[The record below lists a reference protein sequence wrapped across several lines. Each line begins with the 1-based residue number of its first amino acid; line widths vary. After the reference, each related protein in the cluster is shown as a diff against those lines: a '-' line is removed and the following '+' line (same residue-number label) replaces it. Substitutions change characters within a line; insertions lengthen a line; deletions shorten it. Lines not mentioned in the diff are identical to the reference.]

1 MVVLGN
7 SVIQET
13 KDVYS
18 MFIAPSNKA
27 NQVRSFVAG
36 RKLAGWGSF
45 FAKFSQQACAA
56 YLKRYALK
64 DETNEYQ
71 S

>member
-7 SVIQET
+7 SVIQQT

-36 RKLAGWGSF
+36 RILAGWGSF
-45 FAKFSQQACAA
+45 FAKYSQQACAA
-56 YLKRYALK
+56 YLKRYSA
-64 DETNEYQ
+64 
-71 S
+71 